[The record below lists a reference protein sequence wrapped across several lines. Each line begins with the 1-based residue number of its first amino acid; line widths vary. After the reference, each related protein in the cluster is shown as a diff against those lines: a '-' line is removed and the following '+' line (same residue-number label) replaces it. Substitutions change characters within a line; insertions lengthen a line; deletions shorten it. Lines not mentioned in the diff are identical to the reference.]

1 MVKVSKTFEF
11 GGFMAI
17 AAVKKVGMFILMER
31 DLAASVE
38 FYKSLG
44 FKLKFHLKDKWAEFE
59 LENVKVGLCPTDEDL
74 GLVRT
79 GMVLEIDDLRAFYEA
94 RKSSI
99 EFFGEPHEAV
109 HGIMI
114 SFKDPSGNVLD
125 LYQPTPEKVR
135 ELIKKTA
142 QEEGNDSCC
151 KPNSDESGC
160 CSQEEESEDCD
171 GQGCC

>member
-1 MVKVSKTFEF
+1 MT
-11 GGFMAI
+11 I
-17 AAVKKVGMFILMER
+17 AAVKKVGMIILMER
-31 DLAASVE
+31 DLAQAVE

-44 FKLKFHLKDKWAEFE
+44 LKLKFHLKDKWAEFE
-59 LENVKVGLCPTDEDL
+59 LANVKIGLCPTNEDL
-74 GLVRT
+74 GLIRT
-79 GMVLEIDDLRAFYEA
+79 GIVLEIEDLRAFFEA
-94 RKSSI
+94 RKGSM

-151 KPNSDESGC
+151 KPSDSEDAGC
-160 CSQEEESEDCD
+160 CDSDEESEDCD
-171 GQGCC
+171 SQGCC

>member
-1 MVKVSKTFEF
+1 
-11 GGFMAI
+11 MATASI
-17 AAVKKVGMFILMER
+17 KKVGMIILMER
-31 DLAASVE
+31 DLAAAVE

-59 LENVKVGLCPTDEDL
+59 LDNVKVGLCPTDEDL

-79 GMVLEIDDLRAFYEA
+79 GIVLEIDDLRAFYES
-94 RKSSI
+94 RKGSF

-135 ELIKKTA
+135 ELMKKTA
-142 QEEGNDSCC
+142 QEDKDSCC
-151 KPNSDESGC
+151 KPS
-160 CSQEEESEDCD
+160 EESEERCCQDDENSDDCG
-171 GQGCC
+171 GQSCC